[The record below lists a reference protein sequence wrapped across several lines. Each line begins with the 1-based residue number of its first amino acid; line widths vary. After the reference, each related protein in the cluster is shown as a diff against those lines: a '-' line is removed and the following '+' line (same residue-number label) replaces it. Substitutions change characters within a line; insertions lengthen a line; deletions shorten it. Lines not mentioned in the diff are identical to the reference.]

1 MKNPYTAGRNT
12 RRGKRLTSQPYTGCS
27 TSMITN
33 TQENRNCRTKS
44 FNAMPWLANQAISTG
59 GNTVSRSAEAAMASR
74 TGRST

>member
-44 FNAMPWLANQAISTG
+44 F
-59 GNTVSRSAEAAMASR
+59 SA
-74 TGRST
+74 TP